1 MPTLYSYVYASE
13 GEGPWWGIRVDR
25 NAYANMVRDLQDA
38 TRCFVHL
45 VNEQGDSI
53 VVAVEGPH
61 REDNRDAI
69 FAPEWVLQRLNIESV
84 GEVMMEPIPEAFPKG
99 TRVRLRP
106 LTGRTV
112 EGPMFVEGLT
122 EALNQLGVVQE
133 GLLTAQVDPSLPDE
147 LHHFMVELLEPA
159 SVCLADG
166 ELTVELERAAD
177 RPPTPPPAPRPETP
191 PSAQDTE
198 DGGFDTVFGPG
209 GSRLSGTSVAPA
221 VSAYSNMSLA
231 FSGPGHILGA
241 DASGHGANGW
251 TPPPRPRLGGGD
263 HPLLRKIRAEAEQSK
278 TNT

>member
-1 MPTLYSYVYASE
+1 MPTLYSYLYASE

-25 NAYANMVRDLQDA
+25 GDYANMVRDLQDA

-45 VNEQGDSI
+45 VNEEGESI

-61 REDNRDAI
+61 REDNRQAI
-69 FAPEWVLQRLNIESV
+69 FAPDWVLQRLNIESV
-84 GEVMMEPIPEAFPKG
+84 GEVMMEPIAEAFPKG

-177 RPPTPPPAPRPETP
+177 RPPTPPPVHHETP
-191 PSAQDTE
+191 SPTPQSD
-198 DGGFDTVFGPG
+198 DGDFGQIFGAGALRSVGAP
-209 GSRLSGTSVAPA
+209 VAPCA
-221 VSAYSNMSLA
+221 TACPNTSLL
-231 FSGPGHILGA
+231 FSGPGHVLGG
-241 DASGHGANGW
+241 DAYGHEASKS

-278 TNT
+278 MNT